1 MSQPANWALV
11 STTPCSN
18 DVAGQIALVE
28 LMCAS
33 DVCNFTMELVTTSN
47 LLSDE
52 SDATISLSSGAK
64 FISFPIS
71 SSDHPLV
78 ITMSANQPSSLT
90 WGCGQATDSMCGDVL
105 LHGDE
110 GRLPVFTSIS
120 EPDWFSSASYISQYV
135 IRKPIAGVVYTLY
148 ASSDP
153 ASNMI
158 NQINI
163 SRSYTC
169 SDDCIGYGV
178 CLPPSSTSSSD
189 GTCLCSL
196 VGNVTGLQCS
206 QVSLGKSEVKVND
219 VVAGT
224 LDYLEVT
231 SYSFIVPPDSSSVY
245 EIHLV
250 SAAEYY
256 LGLNCTGKDRSCYT
270 QTMND
275 VGAGAMKSICP
286 YDHGLWSLTLIN
298 RAMPST
304 YKISLLTSEL
314 VVNQIAY
321 NKMLYTEKSENT
333 FIIVADRYMCN
344 PSLTFIGT
352 TTGEKTVGVGIGCT
366 SAFVN
371 TTATFE
377 GRALSQ
383 VIFPYCV
390 ATGTYLAI
398 TTSDDPD
405 VDYSATYQIIFGDS
419 GQCENGCGVNG
430 VCLPDGTCA
439 CDIGFSGQFCEQS
452 NQPVTLSTIDVGVNT
467 CITMNTSSTQTYAVN
482 VSANQIVRILIT
494 DFIRFEPLYISGNLG
509 TTPSTYKNQI
519 SFMNTY
525 QDSLKKYS
533 YVSSPSSSDS
543 IFYFQ
548 LTDQSDYIDT
558 FDFYM
563 NVSVYDTSFR
573 LNTTTAL
580 PSRATNYMPDS
591 LSIYKTLFLDG
602 VCNLGYVFYITSTA
616 TSPITATSSYFSVTF
631 TGAQNISFH
640 PANCTQPVLVTITS
654 SSPSDIGSTFKFSL
668 AQQTCPNGCQ
678 GNGMCSAGICQCNDG
693 WNGIDCSVCMNCVKA
708 TDLGFC
714 TSMNN
719 NTVMLAKNQYNGCDP
734 SIEYYDHVLLPQIF
748 ANIMPLLSSSCSS
761 DFKDFLCRSYL
772 QPCSNQNNVNG
783 TTTSTIVTVPCS
795 EDVTSFFTKCPVD
808 HAYMSKD
815 ITSECAIDD
824 LKYLIALG
832 NKGSATQM
840 QSSTSFCKSQV
851 PTVPPVITP
860 TPSPVTDQPVV
871 PTELPTPSPPVDS
884 SSSDDDDGDDFA
896 GSEPA
901 PADTSAT
908 VTITIA
914 IILVGDEAA
923 MNTDIYISGLADIT
937 GLDADHMVAQKNML
951 QAKKSDETP
960 TDHFSVIVNAT
971 YRLSQS
977 QQDNLPSKYQSVTI
991 KSRLDTTLENVE
1003 SPFSLIIS
1011 NTNSRVQSVNV
1022 FSVVEV
1028 YIPPPSTT
1036 GSLSDQPTAGTT
1048 TSPSPDG
1055 ASSIKKASADKT
1067 IISSALLICS
1077 IVFACLW

>member
-1 MSQPANWALV
+1 MLNINLFIALFCIYVHNTVADYSIQMWPMVPYSGSIQLQETINFTFPLDVSTDYSVNFAIEGQAFLSLSPIQVGQQTFFRSTGQTWSMSQPANWALV

-352 TTGEKTVGVGIGCT
+352 TTGEKNSRC
-366 SAFVN
+366 
-371 TTATFE
+371 
-377 GRALSQ
+377 RYWLHL
-383 VIFPYCV
+383 C
-390 ATGTYLAI
+390 
-398 TTSDDPD
+398 
-405 VDYSATYQIIFGDS
+405 
-419 GQCENGCGVNG
+419 
-430 VCLPDGTCA
+430 
-439 CDIGFSGQFCEQS
+439 FCEY
-452 NQPVTLSTIDVGVNT
+452 N
-467 CITMNTSSTQTYAVN
+467 C
-482 VSANQIVRILIT
+482 
-494 DFIRFEPLYISGNLG
+494 
-509 TTPSTYKNQI
+509 
-519 SFMNTY
+519 
-525 QDSLKKYS
+525 
-533 YVSSPSSSDS
+533 
-543 IFYFQ
+543 YF
-548 LTDQSDYIDT
+548 
-558 FDFYM
+558 
-563 NVSVYDTSFR
+563 
-573 LNTTTAL
+573 
-580 PSRATNYMPDS
+580 
-591 LSIYKTLFLDG
+591 
-602 VCNLGYVFYITSTA
+602 
-616 TSPITATSSYFSVTF
+616 
-631 TGAQNISFH
+631 
-640 PANCTQPVLVTITS
+640 
-654 SSPSDIGSTFKFSL
+654 
-668 AQQTCPNGCQ
+668 
-678 GNGMCSAGICQCNDG
+678 
-693 WNGIDCSVCMNCVKA
+693 
-708 TDLGFC
+708 
-714 TSMNN
+714 
-719 NTVMLAKNQYNGCDP
+719 
-734 SIEYYDHVLLPQIF
+734 
-748 ANIMPLLSSSCSS
+748 
-761 DFKDFLCRSYL
+761 
-772 QPCSNQNNVNG
+772 
-783 TTTSTIVTVPCS
+783 
-795 EDVTSFFTKCPVD
+795 
-808 HAYMSKD
+808 
-815 ITSECAIDD
+815 
-824 LKYLIALG
+824 
-832 NKGSATQM
+832 
-840 QSSTSFCKSQV
+840 
-851 PTVPPVITP
+851 
-860 TPSPVTDQPVV
+860 
-871 PTELPTPSPPVDS
+871 
-884 SSSDDDDGDDFA
+884 
-896 GSEPA
+896 
-901 PADTSAT
+901 
-908 VTITIA
+908 
-914 IILVGDEAA
+914 
-923 MNTDIYISGLADIT
+923 
-937 GLDADHMVAQKNML
+937 
-951 QAKKSDETP
+951 
-960 TDHFSVIVNAT
+960 
-971 YRLSQS
+971 
-977 QQDNLPSKYQSVTI
+977 
-991 KSRLDTTLENVE
+991 
-1003 SPFSLIIS
+1003 
-1011 NTNSRVQSVNV
+1011 
-1022 FSVVEV
+1022 
-1028 YIPPPSTT
+1028 
-1036 GSLSDQPTAGTT
+1036 
-1048 TSPSPDG
+1048 
-1055 ASSIKKASADKT
+1055 
-1067 IISSALLICS
+1067 
-1077 IVFACLW
+1077 